1 CEAGLEGV
9 IAKAVDAPYRGGR
22 SDAWQKLKCIDS
34 DEFVIVGYTP
44 GRGSR
49 GDLGALLLAE
59 PKGKAWR
66 YVGRVGTGFDEA
78 MLKQVYSSLKPVREK
93 PELVDP
99 PDAKQLRG
107 ARPVWVKPEHV
118 AEIAFR
124 GRTGDGLLRQGSF
137 KGLRPDKGPEDLRD
151 RDRNEG
157 EPAVQRRASRSTS
170 KKPGSRESR
179 ARSASSFV
187 PNDIALTHPD
197 RVLIPKP
204 RVTKLALAEFYRSIG
219 EHLLPGIIGRPL
231 SLVRCPDGIGKPCF
245 FQKHSMQGMPES
257 IRVGTQT
264 NSKDEEEEYLYV
276 DGIEGVM
283 GLVQMNVIE
292 IHPWGSTIADLE
304 HPDRLVFD
312 LDPDVDVEWPRVRN
326 AAKLLRERLQ
336 AVGLES
342 FLRTTGGK
350 GLHVVVPLN
359 PRPDWETAKA
369 FSHALART
377 LEQEAPREYVSVA
390 TKSKRKGRIFVDYLR
405 NARGSTAVASFC
417 VRAREGAGVA
427 TPLHW
432 EELSR
437 LRSGAQYTIQNIA
450 RRLKSIKEDP
460 WAYIQEVRQALPTQ

>member
-1 CEAGLEGV
+1 
-9 IAKAVDAPYRGGR
+9 
-22 SDAWQKLKCIDS
+22 
-34 DEFVIVGYTP
+34 
-44 GRGSR
+44 
-49 GDLGALLLAE
+49 
-59 PKGKAWR
+59 
-66 YVGRVGTGFDEA
+66 
-78 MLKQVYSSLKPVREK
+78 M
-93 PELVDP
+93 
-99 PDAKQLRG
+99 
-107 ARPVWVKPEHV
+107 
-118 AEIAFR
+118 
-124 GRTGDGLLRQGSF
+124 
-137 KGLRPDKGPEDLRD
+137 
-151 RDRNEG
+151 
-157 EPAVQRRASRSTS
+157 QRRASKSTKKSAAKSSPKRAS
-170 KKPGSRESR
+170 KSPSK
-179 ARSASSFV
+179 SA
-187 PNDIALTHPD
+187 PDDIALTHPD

-204 RVTKLALAEFYRSIG
+204 RVTKLALAEFYSSIA

-231 SLVRCPDGIGKPCF
+231 SLVRCPDGVGKPCF

-257 IRVGTQT
+257 IRVGLQT
-264 NSKDEEEEYLYV
+264 NSKDEEEEYLYI

-312 LDPDVDVEWPRVRN
+312 LDPDMGVKWSRVRN
-326 AAKLLRERLQ
+326 AAKLLRERLE

-359 PRPDWETAKA
+359 PRPDWDTAKA

-377 LEQEAPREYVSVA
+377 LEQESPKEYVSVA

-437 LRSGAQYTIQNIA
+437 LRSGAQYTIANIA
-450 RRLKSIKEDP
+450 RRLKTMKDDP
-460 WAYIQEVRQALPTQ
+460 WAHIEEVRQALPTQ